1 VPGPRLPGFS
11 VVVPPLISLGTGEEG
26 NLGFGCSGSL
36 TFTSSTVS
44 IQWLVPL
51 VACFGLDG
59 GGGNGF
65 EPTTPCPGLREEEG
79 CVALAANFSFLAF
92 CIQSGQVTSLAFA
105 D

>member
-1 VPGPRLPGFS
+1 MF
-11 VVVPPLISLGTGEEG
+11 LGTGEAG
-26 NLGFGCSGSL
+26 NLGFGFSGSL

-51 VACFGLDG
+51 VASFGLGG

-65 EPTTPCPGLREEEG
+65 EGLIPPCPGLSEEEG

-92 CIQSGQVTSLAFA
+92 CTQSGQVTSLAFA